1 MNLWYWITA
10 EIKALGLY
18 CVAHG
23 PEFWLALAAISGAI
37 CFALVVGYLA
47 FKEEDK

>member
-23 PEFWLALAAISGAI
+23 PECWLAVAAIS
-37 CFALVVGYLA
+37 LA
-47 FKEEDK
+47 VIGCITIGFSIWRK